1 MKIKIDYKILILM
14 MIFFLSQNLWIY
26 LILLAFCIV
35 HELGHVLSGIL
46 LGRKIEKFELMAI
59 GCRVKFF
66 DEEEFNPIK
75 DIIISAS
82 GPLINFILVIFFLVQ
97 PIHIKYVEFY
107 IYGNLLLGV
116 FNLLPIYPLDGG
128 RIIKNILELIKN
140 DISVEEITNNI
151 SNITLIILTMIASIL
166 VIYFKNIFIFI
177 TILYLWYILMKEN
190 KRYFFSKE

>member
-14 MIFFLSQNLWIY
+14 MIFFVSKNLWIY
-26 LILLAFCIV
+26 LILLGFCIV

-59 GCRVKFF
+59 GCKVKFY
-66 DEEEFNPIK
+66 DEEEFSTIK

-82 GPLINFILVIFFLVQ
+82 GPLINFIFVIFFLVQ
-97 PIHIKYVEFY
+97 PIHIEYIEFY

-128 RIIKNILELIKN
+128 RIVKNILELIKN
-140 DISVEEITNNI
+140 DISVEEITNSI
-151 SNITLIILTMIASIL
+151 SNITLIVLTMIASIL

-177 TILYLWYILMKEN
+177 TIIYLWYILMKEN